1 MSNGM
6 SDILMIDEAED
17 SAILNEEIC
26 IIMQAISESTE
37 MLLKAIN
44 FLSGEIGNL
53 KKERKADQAVIFK
66 LLRDVKNLSKANTV
80 KTTPIQPIKEKKWR
94 VKKHISKTFN
104 KIKKE
109 NKFIRRKGRR
119 DVGMDGRSAVRW
131 RKKNPT
137 VLSMEVDVETHFP
150 QQNWGP
156 HEAPD
161 TLINDS
167 RGVVRKRESNSPE
180 LVEKRVK
187 SNTGD
192 SIKVYPNPLKF
203 WKKKNAIKVIKEVK
217 PEKTLSEDAM
227 EYRERC
233 FDNPYWIEKVGE
245 VVPPYKVTII
255 DQPYSDIIMEMD
267 MEIGKEL
274 LAQLAVF
281 STWDKTVQA
290 ILKTFEN
297 EDYDGGPKN
306 IYDKI
311 HNWRCAVCFLVGAEV
326 IPAEWDNTEQGLRIA
341 MEHFTWSF
349 SNTTSESFEE
359 ELVLENRDNRNQT
372 VKKKK
377 RKGKR
382 KGKKKSW
389 GK

>member
-1 MSNGM
+1 
-6 SDILMIDEAED
+6 
-17 SAILNEEIC
+17 
-26 IIMQAISESTE
+26 
-37 MLLKAIN
+37 
-44 FLSGEIGNL
+44 
-53 KKERKADQAVIFK
+53 
-66 LLRDVKNLSKANTV
+66 
-80 KTTPIQPIKEKKWR
+80 
-94 VKKHISKTFN
+94 
-104 KIKKE
+104 
-109 NKFIRRKGRR
+109 
-119 DVGMDGRSAVRW
+119 
-131 RKKNPT
+131 
-137 VLSMEVDVETHFP
+137 ME
-150 QQNWGP
+150 
-156 HEAPD
+156 
-161 TLINDS
+161 
-167 RGVVRKRESNSPE
+167 
-180 LVEKRVK
+180 
-187 SNTGD
+187 
-192 SIKVYPNPLKF
+192 
-203 WKKKNAIKVIKEVK
+203 KKNAIKVIKEVK
-217 PEKTLSEDAM
+217 PEKTLSEIAIDF
-227 EYRERC
+227 RELY

-281 STWDKTVQA
+281 STWDKAVHA

-326 IPAEWDNTEQGLRIA
+326 IPAEWDKTEQGLRIA

-349 SNTTSESFEE
+349 LNTTSESFEE
-359 ELVLENRDNRNQT
+359 ELVLENQDNRNQT

-377 RKGKR
+377 KKGKR